1 MACLG
6 PPWSTQV
13 DKASEVPPSPESPFF
28 PALLSQGLRS
38 AGQLLPG
45 LGGGRGD
52 VLGQIPGSGE
62 SPRGSV
68 LMNPNPGSF
77 VFSSWEFR
85 VCRRQRGENGR
96 QAWTVFP
103 AILGNCV

>member
-1 MACLG
+1 MACRA
-6 PPWSTQV
+6 
-13 DKASEVPPSPESPFF
+13 DRASEMPPSPGSPFF
-28 PALLSQGLRS
+28 PEPLSQALRS

-45 LGGGRGD
+45 LGGRGD

-68 LMNPNPGSF
+68 LMNPNPESF

-85 VCRRQRGENGR
+85 VCPR
-96 QAWTVFP
+96 QAAW
-103 AILGNCV
+103 